1 MSDDETQPEETA
13 AERSTER
20 AAMVEAVVEEA
31 AAVADWLGKRGLDK
45 KVLDALAKVPRHRF
59 VPMMEQAAAYENRP
73 LPIGERQTI
82 SQPFIVAAM
91 SDQAEVKAGDRV
103 LEVGTGCGYQAA
115 VLAELGAEVFTLEV
129 IPALAQRAA
138 ARLKDLGYTAVH
150 CRQGDGAAGWPE
162 AAPFDAILVTAAAEH
177 IPRALVDQLA
187 PGGRMIIPLED
198 EPLGDK
204 SRAPAHWLGPQQA
217 LVRIDKAADG
227 RLREKVL
234 LPVAF
239 VPLTGPSAKA

>member
-1 MSDDETQPEETA
+1 
-13 AERSTER
+13 
-20 AAMVEAVVEEA
+20 MVDAIVAEA
-31 AAVADWLGKRGLDK
+31 AQVADWLGKDGLDER
-45 KVLDALAKVPRHRF
+45 VLNALAKVPRHRF
-59 VPMMEQAAAYENRP
+59 VPMMEQTAAYENRP

-91 SDQAEVKAGDRV
+91 SDQARIKPGARV

-115 VLAELGAEVFTLEV
+115 VLAELEAEVFTLEV
-129 IPALAQRAA
+129 IPALAEEAA
-138 ARLKDLGYTAVH
+138 ARLQDLGYGAIH

-177 IPRALVDQLA
+177 IPRALIEQLA
-187 PGGRMIIPLED
+187 PGGRMIIPLDD
-198 EPLGDK
+198 EPPESK
-204 SRAPAHWLGPQQA
+204 SPQAAHWLGPQQA
-217 LVRIDKAADG
+217 LVRIDKDRGG